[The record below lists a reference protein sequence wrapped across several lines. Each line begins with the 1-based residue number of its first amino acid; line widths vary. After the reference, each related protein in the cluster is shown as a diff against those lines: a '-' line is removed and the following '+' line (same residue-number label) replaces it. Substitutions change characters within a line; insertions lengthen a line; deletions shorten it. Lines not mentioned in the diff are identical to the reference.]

1 MSKIIRI
8 SDTGYPAMLKTI
20 YQAPPRLYIKGNLI
34 IGLNETNAPA
44 IAIVGSRRATSYGL
58 NAAYSIAQELSE
70 SGITVVSGLAEGV
83 DAAAH
88 RGALEGRGKTI
99 AVLGC
104 GVDVVYP
111 WINRGLYGKIKKE
124 GSLISELPDGT
135 PPRGKQFPSRNRII
149 SGLCAGVLVVEGA
162 ERSGTLIT
170 ADMALEQGR
179 EVFALPGPVTS
190 RYSTTPNKLL
200 KAGASLVE
208 SAKDIIDCLG
218 LKPHFRICANMEEG
232 ANPGIEDLNREE
244 KSVMCA
250 VGHTPKLFTQIVDET
265 GLQCEKVSSIL
276 VMLEIKRIVDRN
288 LDGQY
293 VLVV

>member
-1 MSKIIRI
+1 MSRIIRI
-8 SDTGYPAMLKTI
+8 SDPGYPAVLKTI
-20 YQAPPRLYIKGNLI
+20 YQAPTKLYIKGNLI
-34 IGLNETNAPA
+34 VGLNETNTPA
-44 IAIVGSRRATSYGL
+44 VAIVGSRRATSYGL
-58 NAAYSIAQELSE
+58 NTAYAIAQELSE
-70 SGITVVSGLAEGV
+70 SGITVVSGLAEGI

-88 RGALEGRGKTI
+88 RGALEGHGKTI

-104 GVDVVYP
+104 GVDIVYP
-111 WINRGLYGKIKKE
+111 WINKGLYDKIKKE

-135 PPRGKQFPSRNRII
+135 PPRGKQFPPRNRII
-149 SGLCAGVLVVEGA
+149 SGLCAGVMVVEGA

-190 RYSTTPNKLL
+190 RYSTIPNKLL

-208 SAKDIIDCLG
+208 SASDIIDCLG
-218 LKPHFRICANMEEG
+218 LTRNSSTCANIKETTRPE
-232 ANPGIEDLNREE
+232 PKDLNIEE

-250 VGHTPKLFTQIVDET
+250 VGHSPKLLSQIVDET
-265 GLQCEKVSSIL
+265 GLQCKKVSSIL